1 MRRRSTRTT
10 RPRNCKSFGSE
21 LLSLMRRSSMAQW
34 QCCVFQFST
43 LMISFKP
50 RGLLRI
56 EWQNECLSWPS
67 ASHASSMALKQ
78 LSKTGVRV
86 PRLSVSWPWQALQT
100 WPSACTLS
108 RCAVEWPSISLSLSS
123 RERKSKV
130 TFNKITVPRSSSCV
144 RLSLCRPSILTRRR
158 VFCHRRASQREQRE
172 QAACHRINR

>member
-1 MRRRSTRTT
+1 
-10 RPRNCKSFGSE
+10 
-21 LLSLMRRSSMAQW
+21 MAQW

-123 RERKSKV
+123 RERKKQV
-130 TFNKITVPRSSSCV
+130 TFNKIIVPRSRV
-144 RLSLCRPSILTRRR
+144 RVFASHFAGRPSLRGGASSAIAAPASVSSASRRR
-158 VFCHRRASQREQRE
+158 VIE
-172 QAACHRINR
+172 